1 MTFSEIHTLVSFSKN
16 KINGWIEICNQKRWS
31 FFILANNCCI
41 IEENKKSSCRIS
53 VPNLNIY
60 QSSLNILVQ
69 VAKLPTKSLQN
80 KPLLWKER
88 IVSGSVMIL
97 MDLNEHISLV
107 HEEMKFNI
115 RENTGSFWGKL
126 EMKY

>member
-1 MTFSEIHTLVSFSKN
+1 MAIKKDEGFSSWQITVALLRKTKKKQLQEKRSQFKHLSIKFKHFSS
-16 KINGWIEICNQKRWS
+16 GGT
-31 FFILANNCCI
+31 
-41 IEENKKSSCRIS
+41 
-53 VPNLNIY
+53 
-60 QSSLNILVQ
+60 
-69 VAKLPTKSLQN
+69 LPTKSLQN

-107 HEEMKFNI
+107 HEEMKFKI

>member
-31 FFILANNCCI
+31 FFILANTCCI